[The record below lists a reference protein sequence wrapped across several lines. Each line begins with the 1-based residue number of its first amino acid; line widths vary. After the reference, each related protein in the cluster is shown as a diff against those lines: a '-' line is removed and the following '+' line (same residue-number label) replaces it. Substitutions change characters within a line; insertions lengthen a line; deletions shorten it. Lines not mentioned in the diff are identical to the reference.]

1 MTKVKYKR
9 VFLSG
14 PMTGQSCYNVAAFAE
29 AHHRLIE
36 LGAAD
41 VYDPA
46 VEYLTDPDPTHK
58 THEMY
63 MQRCINELTRLSD
76 VMTFEEDGRL
86 NRWSRSWDVL
96 VSLPGWKDSEG
107 ARVEAEVAKAI
118 GIEVCELG
126 DVE

>member
-76 VMTFEEDGRL
+76 VS
-86 NRWSRSWDVL
+86 WSRSWDVL
-96 VSLPGWKDSEG
+96 VLLPGWKDSEG
-107 ARVEAEVAKAI
+107 ARVESEVAKAI